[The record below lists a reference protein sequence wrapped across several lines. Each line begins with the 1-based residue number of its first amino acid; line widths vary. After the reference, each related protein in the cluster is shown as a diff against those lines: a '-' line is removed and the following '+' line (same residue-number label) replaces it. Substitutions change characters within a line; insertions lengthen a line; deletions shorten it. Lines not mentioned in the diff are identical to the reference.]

1 MRNKL
6 LEKEIKAFYSMGCGD
21 AVPLNAIIGRGM
33 SRGLSAIS
41 DAQRMIDFLMHEGY
55 SPFPG
60 NCFNE
65 PEMVRLAAEK
75 LYDGIERAK
84 ELLAILE
91 KHYGEVEEKP
101 RGGNLTCGPCVCE
114 SAAPCSPQR
123 PQ

>member
-91 KHYGEVEEKP
+91 KHYGEVEKKP
-101 RGGNLTCGPCVCE
+101 RGGSFSCCDPCACE
-114 SAAPCSPQR
+114 SSPGR